1 MGPSKSTWLRSL
13 WLQNETASIRCSETI
28 LWYGVHEICI
38 KSRKRGQAMISYQ
51 TILQQLEKQLDEAKK
66 ATSDQQIRE
75 SLTAVRALCDVVLA
89 QSIET
94 SKTQPKHIPQ
104 MLTQSP
110 MQQMVYTEK
119 MDEEDGAN
127 GDSLFDF

>member
-1 MGPSKSTWLRSL
+1 MGSSKPTWLRSL

-28 LWYGVHEICI
+28 LRYGLHEICI
-38 KSRKRGQAMISYQ
+38 ESRKRGQTMISYQ

-66 ATSDQQIRE
+66 ATGEQQIRE

-89 QSIET
+89 QSVEV

-104 MLTQSP
+104 MLTQGP
-110 MQQMVYTEK
+110 TQQVHYTAK
-119 MDEEDGAN
+119 MEEEDGAN